1 MAKIFDA
8 SLIGKKQSVVD
19 EILLLNGH
27 QTPLLSLLGFGEAVT
42 QTTHQWFEDE
52 MFADE
57 STVAGAVTNVATAVV
72 VADAEPFRV
81 GHVVKVGEE
90 LLLVT
95 AVNTGTKTLTVV
107 RGYAATTAAAIA
119 DLAKIEVQFVEGQ
132 EGADA
137 RGARFKARK
146 PVSNKTQIFDDSIEI
161 SGTAQAVTQFGIND
175 LYEYEKQK
183 KQLEL
188 ALQLEKA
195 LINGIQYESGQ
206 IRQMKGIRQFIA
218 SNVDNV
224 AGALTMEAVNNLSQK
239 IYEAGGFATGGDYKV
254 MVGAKQKRKL
264 SALDTNKV
272 QIGRAE
278 NARGEVVDTLINDF
292 GQFEIAL
299 NNNLAAD
306 ELLFVDAN
314 RVAIRPLV
322 GREFFHKF
330 LGDKGD
336 YVVGNLVG
344 EYTLEFKQ
352 EKAHGR
358 LKGLS

>member
-1 MAKIFDA
+1 MAKIYDA

-27 QTPLLSLLGFGEAVT
+27 QTPLLSLLGFSEAVT

-52 MFADE
+52 MIADE
-57 STVAGAVTNVATAVV
+57 STVAGAKLVGDTSVV
-72 VADAEPFRV
+72 VANAEPFRV

-95 AVNTGTKTLTVV
+95 AVSGTTLTVV
-107 RGYAATTAAAIA
+107 RGYAGTTAAAIA
-119 DLAKIEVQFVEGQ
+119 DQAKIEVQFVEGA

-137 RGARFKARK
+137 RSARFKARVAK
-146 PVSNKTQIFDDSIEI
+146 SNKTQIFDDSVEI
-161 SGTAQAVTQFGIND
+161 SGTAAAVQQYGIND

-195 LINGIQYESGQ
+195 LINGVSYENGQ
-206 IRQMKGIRQFIA
+206 IRQMKGIRQFIQ

-224 AGALTMEAVNNLSQK
+224 AGALTMDAVNNLAQK

-254 MVGAKQKRKL
+254 LVGAKQKRKL

-278 NARGEVVDTLINDF
+278 NSRGEVVDTLINDF

-299 NNNLAAD
+299 NNNLAPD

-322 GREFFHKF
+322 GREFFHKYM
-330 LGDKGD
+330 GEKGD
-336 YVVGNLVG
+336 YTTGIIVG

-358 LKGLS
+358 LKGLN

>member
-1 MAKIFDA
+1 MAKIYDA

-27 QTPLLSLLGFGEAVT
+27 QTPLLSLLGFSEAVT

-52 MFADE
+52 MVADE

-81 GHVVKVGEE
+81 GHVVKIGEE

-137 RGARFKARK
+137 RSSRFKARVAK
-146 PVSNKTQIFDDSIEI
+146 SNKTQIFDDSVEI
-161 SGTAQAVTQFGIND
+161 SGTAAAVQQYGIGD

-195 LINGIQYESGQ
+195 LINGVSYENGQ
-206 IRQMKGIRQFIA
+206 IRQMKGIRQFITT
-218 SNVDNV
+218 NVDNV

-239 IYEAGGFATGGDYKV
+239 IYEAGGFATGGDFKV
-254 MVGAKQKRKL
+254 IVGAKQKRKL

-314 RVAIRPLV
+314 RMAIRPLV
-322 GREFFHKF
+322 GREFFHKYM
-330 LGDKGD
+330 GEKGD
-336 YVVGNLVG
+336 YTTGIVVG